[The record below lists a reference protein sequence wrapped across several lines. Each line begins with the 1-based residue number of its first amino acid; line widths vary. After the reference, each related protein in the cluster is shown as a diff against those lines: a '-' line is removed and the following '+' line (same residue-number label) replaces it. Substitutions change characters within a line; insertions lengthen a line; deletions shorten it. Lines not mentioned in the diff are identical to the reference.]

1 MYVLAVAVVIVVV
14 EVVAVVE
21 VVVVAVLAS
30 QEPVVPVDLGPQQ
43 NKWQLVKPD
52 LKLDSANMNVYNHY
66 LYEKG
71 FLRVLSIFTI
81 FVEYLRRCDATDVY
95 INLQLRCTQRGE
107 RS

>member
-14 EVVAVVE
+14 EVAAVVE

-52 LKLDSANMNVYNHY
+52 LKLDSENIKMFVTITYTKKVFRCFVYFYH
-66 LYEKG
+66 
-71 FLRVLSIFTI
+71 FCRIS
-81 FVEYLRRCDATDVY
+81 
-95 INLQLRCTQRGE
+95 
-107 RS
+107 SSM